1 MTHRSQARIFLLII
15 LAFALGLRLLLWSQ
29 PLHEPANDEVEY
41 ITVARDLL
49 EGRGWSF
56 YEQYHWLRAPL
67 YPLFLAASW
76 QLAGDDGWP
85 YATRALHLAA
95 LPNILLSVVSVYL
108 TYALTMRLVDH
119 RRSALLA
126 ALIAAV
132 LWTNATFASLY
143 MSETLFTVLFQVGM
157 LMLLHAA
164 DQQPASQRWL
174 LLIAAG
180 AALGLAA
187 LTRSLALLFL
197 PIAALWLA
205 LQVSRRNPSGDV
217 RRRSTAPLLT
227 ATLFLLSAG
236 MVIAPW
242 TIRNYQ
248 AYGGFILI
256 ETGLSY
262 NLWVFNE
269 PREDRDT
276 IHRILENISNPVERS
291 NYATARGLERLRED
305 PAILVR
311 KLWPNWVFLARV
323 KPIQD
328 RFLMEHYVADVDLPL
343 FVAAL
348 IFDDLLYLLIAIG
361 AIIGLAHAVR
371 IRNTPSDQ
379 QFHQSCHLP
388 VAPAALCLLWIGYA
402 IATMLLT
409 HGEARYRHFLFPTL
423 IPYAAWTFTTL
434 TQRIACFTAFL
445 RYIDHYFYLPCR
457 ARHPLPAECRPKFIS
472 VTLWGVR
479 FRECSTSSTR
489 FNLCE
494 NCYNR
499 RRLPISALLVCIF
512 LWTVLTAYPWSW
524 AGENLARG
532 SHALIGDVWMA
543 LGAPDRAARA
553 YLSALSV
560 KATPDGWLRLGHA
573 HLARGEI
580 AQARI
585 AYRAAWDASRAYFI
599 ASARLGD
606 LERSLGNL
614 DEARR
619 AFAGYY
625 ANEQRVTDW
634 SWRVLGQNPPSSLD
648 VGDGLDFGYV
658 GGVYPAEELQGVR
671 ARWSAGRALLRL
683 GSAEANTQ
691 ALLTLRLAAPHPDRN
706 VVPAHICVDGTC
718 RSISL
723 SADWR
728 TCTFIVNPQHT
739 TILVEVE
746 SPTFTAA
753 DGRRLGVLIDR
764 VHLTPLVPG
773 SE

>member
-1 MTHRSQARIFLLII
+1 MTHRSQARIFLVII

-76 QLAGDDGWP
+76 RLAGDDNWP

-108 TYALTMRLVDH
+108 AYALTIRLVN
-119 RRSALLA
+119 RQAALPA

-164 DQQPASQRWL
+164 DQQPALQRWL
-174 LLIAAG
+174 LVVVAG

-205 LQVSRRNPSGDV
+205 FQVLRRNPSSDV
-217 RRRSTAPLLT
+217 RRRLTAPLLT
-227 ATLFLLSAG
+227 AILFLLSAG

-348 IFDDLLYLLIAIG
+348 IFDDLLYLLITIG

-423 IPYAAWTFTTL
+423 IPYAAWTFTIL
-434 TQRIACFTAFL
+434 TQRIACF
-445 RYIDHYFYLPCR
+445 
-457 ARHPLPAECRPKFIS
+457 E
-472 VTLWGVR
+472 
-479 FRECSTSSTR
+479 
-489 FNLCE
+489 
-494 NCYNR
+494 R
-499 RRLPISALLVCIF
+499 RRLLMIAPLVCIF
-512 LWTVLTAYPWSW
+512 LWTVLTAYPWAW

-585 AYRAAWDASRAYFI
+585 AYRAAWDASRVYFI

-625 ANEQRVTDW
+625 ADEQRVTDW
-634 SWRVLGQNPPSSLD
+634 SWRMLGRDPPSSLD

-683 GSAEANTQ
+683 GSATTNTQ

-764 VHLTPLVPG
+764 AHLTPLVAG

>member
-1 MTHRSQARIFLLII
+1 MTHRSQARIFLVII

-76 QLAGDDGWP
+76 RLAGDDGWP

-143 MSETLFTVLFQVGM
+143 MSETLFTVLLQIGLLSLVQVSN
-157 LMLLHAA
+157 
-164 DQQPASQRWL
+164 QQPMAKRWL
-174 LLIAAG
+174 LISVAG

-205 LQVSRRNPSGDV
+205 FQVSRRNPSSDV
-217 RRRSTAPLLT
+217 RRRLTAPLLA
-227 ATLFLLSAG
+227 ATLLLLNAG

-276 IHRILENISNPVERS
+276 IHRILEGISNPVERS

-305 PAILVR
+305 PAIMVR

-348 IFDDLLYLLIAIG
+348 IFDDLLYLLIATG
-361 AIIGLAHAVR
+361 AIIALVHAVR
-371 IRNTPSDQ
+371 IRNTVSNQ
-379 QFHQSCHLP
+379 QFDQSCRLP

-434 TQRIACFTAFL
+434 TQRIACF
-445 RYIDHYFYLPCR
+445 
-457 ARHPLPAECRPKFIS
+457 E
-472 VTLWGVR
+472 
-479 FRECSTSSTR
+479 
-489 FNLCE
+489 
-494 NCYNR
+494 R
-499 RRLPISALLVCIF
+499 RRLLMIAPLVCIF

-532 SHALIGDVWMA
+532 SHALIGDAWMA

-560 KATPDGWLRLGHA
+560 KATPDGWLRLGQA

-585 AYRAAWDASRAYFI
+585 AYRAAWDASRVYFI

-625 ANEQRVTDW
+625 ADEQRVTDW
-634 SWRVLGQNPPSSLD
+634 SWRMLGRDPPSSLD

-683 GSAEANTQ
+683 GSATTNTQ

-728 TCTFIVNPQHT
+728 TCTFILDIRDRPALT
-739 TILVEVE
+739 VEVHT
-746 SPTFTAA
+746 PTFTAA

-764 VHLTPLVPG
+764 AHLTVLVAG

>member
-1 MTHRSQARIFLLII
+1 
-15 LAFALGLRLLLWSQ
+15 
-29 PLHEPANDEVEY
+29 
-41 ITVARDLL
+41 
-49 EGRGWSF
+49 
-56 YEQYHWLRAPL
+56 
-67 YPLFLAASW
+67 
-76 QLAGDDGWP
+76 
-85 YATRALHLAA
+85 
-95 LPNILLSVVSVYL
+95 
-108 TYALTMRLVDH
+108 
-119 RRSALLA
+119 
-126 ALIAAV
+126 
-132 LWTNATFASLY
+132 
-143 MSETLFTVLFQVGM
+143 
-157 LMLLHAA
+157 
-164 DQQPASQRWL
+164 
-174 LLIAAG
+174 
-180 AALGLAA
+180 
-187 LTRSLALLFL
+187 
-197 PIAALWLA
+197 
-205 LQVSRRNPSGDV
+205 
-217 RRRSTAPLLT
+217 
-227 ATLFLLSAG
+227 

-269 PREDRDT
+269 PHEDRDT
-276 IHRILENISNPVERS
+276 IHRILEGISNPVGRS

-348 IFDDLLYLLIAIG
+348 ISDDLLYLLITIG

-388 VAPAALCLLWIGYA
+388 VAPAVLCLLWIGYA

-423 IPYAAWTFTTL
+423 IPYAAWTFTIL
-434 TQRIACFTAFL
+434 TQRIACF
-445 RYIDHYFYLPCR
+445 
-457 ARHPLPAECRPKFIS
+457 E
-472 VTLWGVR
+472 
-479 FRECSTSSTR
+479 
-489 FNLCE
+489 
-494 NCYNR
+494 R
-499 RRLPISALLVCIF
+499 RRLLMIAPLVCIF
-512 LWTVLTAYPWSW
+512 LWTVLTAYPWAW

-585 AYRAAWDASRAYFI
+585 AYRAAWDASRVYFI

-625 ANEQRVTDW
+625 ADEQRVTDW

-683 GSAEANTQ
+683 GSATTNTQ
-691 ALLTLRLAAPHPDRN
+691 ALLTLRLAAPHPERN
-706 VVPAHICVDGTC
+706 AVPARICVDGTC

-764 VHLTPLVPG
+764 AHLTPLVPG

>member
-1 MTHRSQARIFLLII
+1 MTHRSQARIFLVII

-76 QLAGDDGWP
+76 RLAGDDGWP

-143 MSETLFTVLFQVGM
+143 MSETLFTVLLQVG
-157 LMLLHAA
+157 LLSAGPG
-164 DQQPASQRWL
+164 QRPATGMAKRWL
-174 LLIAAG
+174 LISVAG

-205 LQVSRRNPSGDV
+205 FQVSRRNPSSDV
-217 RRRSTAPLLT
+217 RRRLTAPLLA
-227 ATLFLLSAG
+227 ATLLLLSAG

-276 IHRILENISNPVERS
+276 IHRILEGISNPVERS

-305 PAILVR
+305 PAIMVR

-348 IFDDLLYLLIAIG
+348 IFDDLLYLLIATG

-371 IRNTPSDQ
+371 IRNTVSDQ
-379 QFHQSCHLP
+379 QFDQSCRLP

-434 TQRIACFTAFL
+434 TQRIACF
-445 RYIDHYFYLPCR
+445 
-457 ARHPLPAECRPKFIS
+457 E
-472 VTLWGVR
+472 
-479 FRECSTSSTR
+479 
-489 FNLCE
+489 
-494 NCYNR
+494 R
-499 RRLPISALLVCIF
+499 RRLLMIAPLVCIF
-512 LWTVLTAYPWSW
+512 LWTVLTAYPWAW

-532 SHALIGDVWMA
+532 SHALIGDAWMA

-585 AYRAAWDASRAYFI
+585 AYRAAWDASRVYFI

-625 ANEQRVTDW
+625 ADEQRVTDW
-634 SWRVLGQNPPSSLD
+634 SWRMLGRDPPSSLD

-683 GSAEANTQ
+683 GSATTNTQ

-728 TCTFIVNPQHT
+728 TCTFIST
-739 TILVEVE
+739 SAT
-746 SPTFTAA
+746 
-753 DGRRLGVLIDR
+753 DRR
-764 VHLTPLVPG
+764 
-773 SE
+773 

>member
-15 LAFALGLRLLLWSQ
+15 LALALGLRLILWSQ

-76 QLAGDDGWP
+76 RLVGDDGWP

-108 TYALTMRLVDH
+108 TYALTMRLVKH
-119 RRSALLA
+119 QQSALLA

-174 LLIAAG
+174 LVIAAG

-197 PIAALWLA
+197 LVAALWLA
-205 LQVSRRNPSGDV
+205 FQVLRRNPSGDV
-217 RRRSTAPLLT
+217 RRRLTVPLLT
-227 ATLFLLSAG
+227 ATLFLLSTG

-276 IHRILENISNPVERS
+276 IHRILEGISNPVERS

-348 IFDDLLYLLIAIG
+348 ISDDLLYLLITIG

-388 VAPAALCLLWIGYA
+388 VAPAVLCLLWIGYA

-423 IPYAAWTFTTL
+423 IPYAAWTFTIL
-434 TQRIACFTAFL
+434 TQRIACF
-445 RYIDHYFYLPCR
+445 
-457 ARHPLPAECRPKFIS
+457 E
-472 VTLWGVR
+472 
-479 FRECSTSSTR
+479 
-489 FNLCE
+489 
-494 NCYNR
+494 R
-499 RRLPISALLVCIF
+499 RRLLMIAPLVCIF
-512 LWTVLTAYPWSW
+512 LWTVLTAYPWAW

-532 SHALIGDVWMA
+532 SRALIGDVWMA

-585 AYRAAWDASRAYFI
+585 AYRAAWDASRVYFI

-625 ANEQRVTDW
+625 ADEQRVTDW
-634 SWRVLGQNPPSSLD
+634 SWRMLGRDPPSSLD

-683 GSAEANTQ
+683 GSATTNTQ
-691 ALLTLRLAAPHPDRN
+691 ALLTLRLAAPHPERN
-706 VVPAHICVDGTC
+706 AVPARICVDGTC

-764 VHLTPLVPG
+764 AHLTVLVAG

>member
-1 MTHRSQARIFLLII
+1 MTHRSQARIFLVII

-76 QLAGDDGWP
+76 RLAGDDNWP

-108 TYALTMRLVDH
+108 AYALTIRLVN
-119 RRSALLA
+119 RQAALPA

-269 PREDRDT
+269 PHEDRDT
-276 IHRILENISNPVERS
+276 IHRILEGISNPVERS

-348 IFDDLLYLLIAIG
+348 IFDDLLYLLITIG

-371 IRNTPSDQ
+371 IRSTPSDQ
-379 QFHQSCHLP
+379 QFHQFCHLP

-423 IPYAAWTFTTL
+423 IPYAAWTFTIL
-434 TQRIACFTAFL
+434 TQRIACF
-445 RYIDHYFYLPCR
+445 
-457 ARHPLPAECRPKFIS
+457 E
-472 VTLWGVR
+472 
-479 FRECSTSSTR
+479 
-489 FNLCE
+489 
-494 NCYNR
+494 R
-499 RRLPISALLVCIF
+499 RRLLMIAPLVCIF
-512 LWTVLTAYPWSW
+512 LWTVLTAYPWAW

-532 SHALIGDVWMA
+532 SRALIGDVWMA
-543 LGAPDRAARA
+543 LGAPDRAASA

-585 AYRAAWDASRAYFI
+585 AYRAAWDASRVYFI

-625 ANEQRVTDW
+625 ADEQRVTDW
-634 SWRVLGQNPPSSLD
+634 SWRMLGRDPPSSLD

-683 GSAEANTQ
+683 GSATTNTQ
-691 ALLTLRLAAPHPDRN
+691 ALLTLRLAAPHPERN
-706 VVPAHICVDGTC
+706 AVPARICVDGTC

-764 VHLTPLVPG
+764 AHLTPLAAG

>member
-1 MTHRSQARIFLLII
+1 MTHRSQARISLLII

-76 QLAGDDGWP
+76 QLVGDDGWP

-108 TYALTMRLVDH
+108 TYALTMRLVKH
-119 RRSALLA
+119 QRSALLA

-269 PREDRDT
+269 PHEDRNT
-276 IHRILENISNPVERS
+276 IHRILEGISNPVERS

-305 PAILVR
+305 PAIMVR

-348 IFDDLLYLLIAIG
+348 ISDDLLYLLITIG

-388 VAPAALCLLWIGYA
+388 VAPAVLCLLWIGYA

-423 IPYAAWTFTTL
+423 IPYAAWTFTIL
-434 TQRIACFTAFL
+434 TQRIACF
-445 RYIDHYFYLPCR
+445 
-457 ARHPLPAECRPKFIS
+457 E
-472 VTLWGVR
+472 
-479 FRECSTSSTR
+479 
-489 FNLCE
+489 
-494 NCYNR
+494 R
-499 RRLPISALLVCIF
+499 RRLLMIAPLVCIF
-512 LWTVLTAYPWSW
+512 LWTVLTAYPWAW

-585 AYRAAWDASRAYFI
+585 AYRAAWDASRVYFI

-625 ANEQRVTDW
+625 ADEQRVTDW
-634 SWRVLGQNPPSSLD
+634 SWRMLGRDPPSSLD

-683 GSAEANTQ
+683 GSATTNTQ

-706 VVPAHICVDGTC
+706 VVPARICVDGTC

-728 TCTFIVNPQHT
+728 TCTFIVNPHHT

-764 VHLTPLVPG
+764 AHLTVLVAG